1 MEFKTKV
8 EAVYSS
14 LLNKE
19 VLTLEDVNSIKEEIL
34 RVDAAVADYIGEVA
48 QTNAFP
54 QSEVSYLQTVR
65 NALKFDA
72 EAQLNM
78 VVRTRF
84 IEFDKWFELNCK
96 NVQVE
101 EDENTKCMY

>member
-96 NVQVE
+96 SSSVE
-101 EDENTKCMY
+101 EDANTKCVY

>member
-54 QSEVSYLQTVR
+54 KSEVSYLQTVR

-72 EAQLNM
+72 KAQLNM

-101 EDENTKCMY
+101 EDENIVRIC